1 MAESTA
7 PSSSFDPGSFRDPM
21 SRVLVRGDDILRV
34 LGTEAVADWEALAGS
49 SFFPKAVAEGRIVRT
64 ERLPADEVA
73 ALGPG
78 AEWEAVLRHDRVPML
93 SYPYEW
99 SFEMLKDAAKLQL
112 ELTAAAIDDG
122 MITKDASSYNIQF
135 VGAQPT
141 FIDIGSFERIRK
153 GEPWYGYRQFCQL
166 FLYPLMLQAY
176 RDVPFQPW
184 LRGSIDGITPE
195 ECHNALSVRDRFRR
209 GAFSTVLMHARADA
223 KHADSDRDV
232 KGEMSRAG
240 MGPALIAAMVSK
252 LHKTVDRLTW
262 SKSSTTWS
270 DYSDRAHYSDA
281 DLQLKSEFVGKVAA
295 ASPRQLVWDV
305 GANDAHFSRIAAD
318 HADHVVAFDVD
329 PLVVDRTYKTLRD
342 EGEKRIQPMLMNL
355 ADPSPGLGWRGLER
369 PTLLQRGRP
378 DLVLCLAVIHHLAI
392 TNTVPLAE
400 FVRWLAEVGSETV
413 VEFPTR
419 EDPMVKILLRNKR
432 SGLFDGYNL
441 AAFEALLAEEFGVV
455 AREELPSGTRVLFHA
470 RPRG

>member
-1 MAESTA
+1 MAEPTTPST
-7 PSSSFDPGSFRDPM
+7 SFDPGSFRDPM
-21 SRVLVRGDDILRV
+21 SRVLVRGDDILRA
-34 LGTEAVADWEALAGS
+34 LGTEAVADWDALAAS
-49 SFFPKAVAEGRIVRT
+49 SFFPAAVAAGRIVGT
-64 ERLPADEVA
+64 ERVPDDEVA
-73 ALGPG
+73 ALGL
-78 AEWEAVLRHDRVPML
+78 ADDWAAVLRHDRVPMR

-112 ELTAAAIDDG
+112 DLTAAALDDG

-176 RDVPFQPW
+176 RDIPFQPW
-184 LRGSIDGITPE
+184 MRGSIDGITPE
-195 ECHNALSVRDRFRR
+195 ECRNALSVRDRFRR
-209 GAFSTVLMHARADA
+209 GAFSTVLVHARADR
-223 KHADSDRDV
+223 KLADSDRDV
-232 KGEMSRAG
+232 KDEMGRAG
-240 MGPALIAAMVSK
+240 MGPALIAAMVGK
-252 LHKTVDRLTW
+252 LRKTVDRLTW

-270 DYSDRAHYSDA
+270 DYSDRAHYTDA
-281 DLQLKSEFVGKVAA
+281 DLQLKSEFVAKVAA
-295 ASPRQLVWDV
+295 AAPRSLVWDV
-305 GANDAHFSRIAAD
+305 GANDGHFSRIAAD
-318 HADHVVAFDVD
+318 HSSYVVAFDVD
-329 PLVVDRTYKTLRD
+329 PLVVDRTYKTLRE

-355 ADPSPGLGWRGLER
+355 ADPSPGLGWRGMER
-369 PTLLQRGRP
+369 PTLLDRGRP

-400 FVRWLAEVGSETV
+400 FVAWLAEVGSETV

-441 AAFEALLAEEFGVV
+441 AAFEAVFAQRFDIRT
-455 AREELPSGTRVLFHA
+455 REELPSGTRVLFHA
-470 RPRG
+470 TPKG